1 MSKAG
6 WSILLSVLLGSA
18 FPAGTGFQD
27 QATPPAL
34 DRFVSEYRIGA
45 RDLLEIKVQEDEK
58 LNTTIRVSE
67 DGKIN
72 LPLVGEVLVEGN
84 TARELEKLLAQ
95 KFEAWYQNPHVF
107 VTIREHQS
115 KQVSVQ
121 GAVTRQGF
129 VQLLGRKTLLDAITE
144 AGGLIAREAGREIIV
159 LRQVADGSPVRLS
172 IPIDDLMLKGDPKY
186 NIPLEPGDNIIVQI
200 DRLVQIYIY
209 GAVRN
214 PGALSVYKSRLP
226 TLRQAIAQAGG
237 FTDRASKKNVV
248 VTRRDEKG
256 NEKKITVNIKDIE
269 SGKRKDF
276 QLEENDTVYVKES
289 WF

>member
-1 MSKAG
+1 MNTAG
-6 WSILLSVLLGSA
+6 WSILLSVLLGST
-18 FPAGTGFQD
+18 FPGRAGLQD
-27 QATPPAL
+27 QAAPPTL

-45 RDLLEIKVQEDEK
+45 RDLLEIKVQEDAK
-58 LNTTIRVSE
+58 LNTTVRVSE

-84 TARELEKLLAQ
+84 TGRELEKLLAQ

-129 VQLLGRKTLLDAITE
+129 VQLQGRMTLLEAITA
-144 AGGLIAREAGREIIV
+144 AGGLTREAALEMIIF
-159 LRQVADGSPVRLS
+159 RQAPDGSALNLH
-172 IPIDDLMLKGDPKY
+172 IPIDDLMIKGDPKY
-186 NIPLEPGDNIIVQI
+186 NIPLESGDNIVVQV
-200 DRLVQIYIY
+200 DRLIQIFIY

-214 PGALSVYKSRLP
+214 PGALSVYKSRIP
-226 TLRQAIAQAGG
+226 TLRQAVAQAGG
-237 FTDRASKKNVV
+237 FTERASKKNVV
-248 VTRRDEKG
+248 VTRRDANG
-256 NEKKITVNIKDIE
+256 NEKRTTVNIKDIE
-269 SGKRKDF
+269 SGKKRDF